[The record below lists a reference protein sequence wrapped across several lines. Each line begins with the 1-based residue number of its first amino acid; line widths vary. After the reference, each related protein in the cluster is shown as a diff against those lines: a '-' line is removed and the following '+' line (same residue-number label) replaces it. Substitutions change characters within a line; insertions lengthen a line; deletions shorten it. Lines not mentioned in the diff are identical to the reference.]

1 MNWIVDKIALLATGI
16 VCTAGAWAILHYS
29 GQWFFPVATVIG
41 VLLLYRDNQRLRTL
55 LKEHGIDSTRRLS
68 GD

>member
-1 MNWIVDKIALLATGI
+1 MRWIGDKIALLAVSV
-16 VCTAGAWAILHYS
+16 VCAAAAWVILHYS
-29 GQWFFPVATVIG
+29 GMWFFPAATVVG

-55 LKEHGIDSTRRLS
+55 LKNHGIDPKRRLS

>member
-1 MNWIVDKIALLATGI
+1 MNWIGDKIALLATAV
-16 VCTAGAWAILHYS
+16 VCAAASWAILRYS
-29 GQWFFPVATVIG
+29 GKWFFPAATVVG

-55 LKEHGIDSTRRLS
+55 LKSHGIDPKRRLS